1 MNRTTLND
9 YEAIVNTM
17 NGYIE
22 GNITGNSEAMKSTFH
37 EDAIMYGYTNDGKL
51 STGSIQNLYNLIDTL
66 GPAKDLQYRIDV
78 LDVAVTVAVVRI
90 ILEGPGVVYSDY
102 HTLLKVD
109 GEWKVISKVFHQY

>member
-1 MNRTTLND
+1 MSRVTLKD
-9 YEAIVNTM
+9 YEAIVNAM

-22 GNITGNSEAMKSTFH
+22 GNIVGKGEVMKSTFH
-37 EDAIMYGYTNDGKL
+37 KDAIMYGYTNDGKL
-51 STGSIQNLYNLIDTL
+51 SEGSIQNLYDLIDTL

-78 LDVAVTVAVVRI
+78 LDVAVTVAVVRV
-90 ILEGPGVVYSDY
+90 ILESPEVEYADY